1 MTYIKA
7 ILVSL
12 VVALAIIFMIQNIGP
27 LSHMLSVRLDLF
39 LLKLTSTPYP
49 VYLIILLS
57 FFVGLFLASLLGVA
71 ERFRLRRLIRRQQKK
86 IKQLSGELDSLRN
99 LPINGESLPSGAEE
113 GVRPPGE
120 VND

>member
-71 ERFRLRRLIRRQQKK
+71 ERFRLRRLIRRQQRK

-113 GVRPPGE
+113 DRRPPGE
-120 VND
+120 VNG